1 MVKQRFRVL
10 FRRWFFTVA
19 KVCGPILSY
28 ELFVLVR
35 QHFQYAPLGMSDLL
49 VGALLAFLLT
59 ALLCWL
65 WVLGEWMWSRLR
77 RLRGYLSELRRCS
90 RSYWKPDAVRTNKA

>member
-19 KVCGPILSY
+19 KVCGPILLF

-35 QHFQYAPLGMSDLL
+35 QHFK
-49 VGALLAFLLT
+49 
-59 ALLCWL
+59 
-65 WVLGEWMWSRLR
+65 
-77 RLRGYLSELRRCS
+77 YLPTSI
-90 RSYWKPDAVRTNKA
+90 